1 MYTYVI
7 PWLWLIQ
14 LDLEPTAKTPN
25 KTSNT
30 IRIEIPEKLI
40 RFLLYFVVLKAN
52 VVIGRIWGLSGIL
65 SWRNSAKFIISI
77 DTTSFISGILSVGFI
92 PMALS
97 GVFLFGVCVILD
109 LGISLV
115 IFLLMYFFQKNIG
128 KLIKIKLKQ
137 MILTIPS
144 FLEIKTF

>member
-1 MYTYVI
+1 
-7 PWLWLIQ
+7 
-14 LDLEPTAKTPN
+14 
-25 KTSNT
+25 
-30 IRIEIPEKLI
+30 
-40 RFLLYFVVLKAN
+40 
-52 VVIGRIWGLSGIL
+52 
-65 SWRNSAKFIISI
+65 
-77 DTTSFISGILSVGFI
+77 
-92 PMALS
+92 MALS